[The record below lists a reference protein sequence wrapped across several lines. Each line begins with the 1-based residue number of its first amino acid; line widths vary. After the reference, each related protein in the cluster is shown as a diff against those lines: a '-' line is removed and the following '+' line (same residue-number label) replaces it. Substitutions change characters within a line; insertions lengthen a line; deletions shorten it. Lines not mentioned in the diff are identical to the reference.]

1 MSVYLITYD
10 LNAQGQ
16 NYEKVIE
23 TIKNCS
29 VAWYSAWKSS
39 YLIKSSM
46 TAKQIND
53 SVTQHLYGNDTLFV
67 IEVKDNYN
75 GRLEETDWNV
85 IKEQIF
91 T

>member
-1 MSVYLITYD
+1 MSAYMITYD

-23 TIKNCS
+23 TIKSCS
-29 VAWYSAWKSS
+29 AVWYSAWKSS
-39 YLIKSSM
+39 YLIKSNM

-53 SVTQHLYGNDTLFV
+53 AITQHLDGNDTLFV
-67 IEVKDNYN
+67 VEITENYN
-75 GRLEETDWNV
+75 GRLQETDWNK
-85 IKEQIF
+85 IKEKIF